1 MAYLE
6 DYCTEFNLWPYIKLN
21 TKVVSVTR
29 SGLQNHRVTY
39 EDNDQRLTLDCDAIA
54 VCSGLH
60 VEPNIPSIEGIQHV
74 PRVIH
79 SSDFKARKQF
89 CGSRTIMVVGCGETG
104 ADISYLAVTY
114 PQAERVIVCHRDGF
128 HFAPKVNFTL
138 AIRALQ
144 TFGRLIPPQRNP
156 GPVILPIL
164 GRKPD
169 PKEPGIPIDVSRA
182 NLFDT
187 AYVHQMLRRN
197 DALLWEYYNLYI
209 KSLLW
214 ISSGTTFGMDQWVG
228 EISPA
233 RHDPSKSKP
242 KSFSKHAKK
251 IFL

>member
-6 DYCTEFNLWPYIKLN
+6 DYCTQFNLWPYIKLN
-21 TKVVSVTR
+21 TRVVSVTR
-29 SGLQNHRVTY
+29 TGTRNHKIAY
-39 EDNDQRLTLDCDAIA
+39 EDNDQLLTWQCDAIA

-60 VEPNIPSIEGIQHV
+60 VEPNIPNIDGIQHV

-79 SSDFKARKQF
+79 SSDFKASKQF
-89 CGSRTIMVVGCGETG
+89 RGSRTIMVVGCGETG

-114 PQAERVIVCHRDGF
+114 PQAERVLVCHRDGF
-128 HFAPKVNFTL
+128 HFAPKVIST
-138 AIRALQ
+138 RVDPAL
-144 TFGRLIPPQRNP
+144 RIVSWLIPFQRNP
-156 GPVILPIL
+156 GPVLLPIL
-164 GRKPD
+164 GRKPN

-187 AYVHQMLRRN
+187 AYVHDILRRN
-197 DALLWEYYNLYI
+197 DAVLWEYYNFYI

-233 RHDPSKSKP
+233 RHHPSKSKP
-242 KSFSKHAKK
+242 NISEVFQK
-251 IFL
+251 IYI